1 MTEKDLST
9 SLLEWYDKHGRTLP
23 WRVKGSA
30 HPDPYVILVSEFML
44 QQTTVKTVIPYFH
57 RFMQR
62 FPTVQELAAAPLEEV
77 YLYWQGLGYYTRAKS
92 LHCSAQMI
100 SRRGSFPDTRDEVM
114 KLKGIGSYTV
124 ASFLSLAF
132 NLPETVID
140 GNVIRIIC
148 RLYHLTE
155 PVDKIMPQIRQ
166 KAANLTSRTSPADYA
181 SAIMDLG
188 AVICTPRKPQCLLC
202 PWQNFCRSKN
212 CPKLEEIPVRTKPE
226 KKEKQGSV
234 CLIYN
239 SKGEIF
245 IRKRIE
251 KGLLSGLY
259 EFPWSDNGQIFASLN
274 PQDSGKNI
282 THIFTHFKLL
292 LRIYTLTLE
301 TPPLDGQ
308 FVRPQDLENYPTSTL
323 MKKVWKKHLTAQ

>member
-259 EFPWSDNGQIFASLN
+259 EFPWSDNGQIFASLT